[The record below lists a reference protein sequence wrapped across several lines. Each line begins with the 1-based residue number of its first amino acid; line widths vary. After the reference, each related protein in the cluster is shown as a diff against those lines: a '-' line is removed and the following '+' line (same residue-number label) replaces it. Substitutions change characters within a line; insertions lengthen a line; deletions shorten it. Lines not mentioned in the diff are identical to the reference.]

1 MYPCI
6 ECNLEVRARQQAVQ
20 CDDCGKWQHRK
31 CNSGVDQLT
40 YRLAAI
46 TERFTGDVPPLAER
60 LAERSR
66 WISNDFKETSII
78 GVGEL
83 VQVIS

>member
-46 TERFTGDVPPLAER
+46 TGRLDWRCAPCGGEVSGEESLDFIPQAESTR
-60 LAERSR
+60 
-66 WISNDFKETSII
+66 II
-78 GVGEL
+78 EDTAGK
-83 VQVIS
+83 